1 MKKLVLLLGAM
12 ILALMNSCDGKV
24 DPDQAGD
31 AKVTTGEMLSCTGTT
46 AYLSCSIEL
55 PEGREL
61 NRDCFAY
68 MLVSDKDNPQL
79 PSTSGSIAFF
89 PGKTD
94 YLVHDDVAC
103 SLVLRDAD
111 GICTANFT
119 GLLPSTKYYY
129 TVVLVMA
136 DGSGN
141 PSQLVYGKVKNFS
154 TLDDTTTP
162 VITGKVVEK
171 SASTAVISCYANT
184 PGGFGLEPDYKVF
197 IVLSESVNP
206 FADDPQKQCQEA
218 RKQANGTY
226 TAEFK
231 NLMAGTEYYYAAVME
246 VYDDGDVETLYGEV
260 KSFLTPGGAM
270 IVTGKADYVTDRTAT
285 LRCTATVPEGM
296 RLPLV
301 TGAPGDYLAYML
313 VSDKSDIVYT
323 DAESA
328 LNGIIRKTLLFAG
341 NDAYV
346 EVTGLRPNTQYYYC
360 AVLVYIDQETKNTK
374 VYYGGVQSF
383 KTEANTSKDLVVEAT
398 DVTCRSITFSAQ
410 YLGSEELDVL
420 QTGSIY
426 YTTRPATTVE
436 EIRSGDHAG
445 YGNVDVDSEGRFS
458 AQIGGLSPC
467 EKFYFYAEIN
477 IKGKTI
483 YSDVAVGQTTEFTS
497 NTNGHEYLDLGLSVY
512 WAVCNVGASSREE
525 PGTLFRWG
533 ETEPYDPNKEY
544 KWYDHW
550 DSEKQH
556 EVYSKYV
563 LSEEMGDVV
572 DNLAFLESC
581 DDAASVNMGGDWR
594 MPTEAEYRELTQL
607 LRMSMKR
614 IYNDN
619 GAVVAMQFSSY
630 DGQDIYFPT
639 THFSGGYYMIS
650 DTPKYLDVPSFFF
663 TRNNWGVSGWYQ
675 RDYYFAVRGVIE

>member
-141 PSQLVYGKVKNFS
+141 PSQLVYGKVKSFS

-171 SASTAVISCYANT
+171 SASMAVISCYANT

-328 LNGIIRKTLLFAG
+328 LNGMIRKTLLFAG

-360 AVLVYIDQETKNTK
+360 AVLVYVDKETKNTK

-383 KTEANTSKDLVVEAT
+383 KTEANTSTKDLIVEAR
-398 DVTCRSITFSAQ
+398 DVTCRSLKIVAQ
-410 YLGSEELDVL
+410 YVGDAELESY
-420 QTGSIY
+420 QRGSIY
-426 YTTRPATTVE
+426 MTSIPATTVDD
-436 EIRSGDHAG
+436 IK
-445 YGNVDVDSEGRFS
+445 YGPHSSTMGLDIDSDGCFYTE
-458 AQIGGLSPC
+458 IGGMSPC
-467 EKFYFYAEIN
+467 TTTYVFAELTV
-477 IKGKTI
+477 GDKTI
-483 YSDVAVGQTTEFTS
+483 CSDVVAVSTSEFTS

-512 WAVCNVGASSREE
+512 WAVCNVGASSRED
-525 PGTLFRWG
+525 PGTFFRWG
-533 ETEPYDPNKEY
+533 ETSPYDPNRDY
-544 KWYDHW
+544 KWSYW
-550 DSEKQH
+550 DNVNGQ
-556 EVYSKYV
+556 VYTKYV
-563 LSEEMGDVV
+563 LNEEMGTV
-572 DNLAFLESC
+572 DNLAVLERC

-594 MPTEAEYRELTQL
+594 MPTEAEYRELGQML
-607 LRMSMKR
+607 KMSMKR
-614 IYNDN
+614 VYDDN
-619 GAVVAMQFSSY
+619 NRLIGMQFSS
-630 DGQDIYFPT
+630 DDQEIYFPVTESYGAGEYMSST
-639 THFSGGYYMIS
+639 TNKTDYVS
-650 DTPKYLDVPSFFF
+650 SFFF
-663 TRNNWGVSGWYQ
+663 SRNNWGCHN
-675 RDYYFAVRGVIE
+675 YYFRYNAFAVRGVIE

>member
-68 MLVSDKDNPQL
+68 MLVSDNDNPQL

-141 PSQLVYGKVKNFS
+141 PSQLVYGKVKSFS

-328 LNGIIRKTLLFAG
+328 LNGMIRKTLLFAG

-360 AVLVYIDQETKNTK
+360 AVLVYVDKETKNTK

-410 YLGSEELDVL
+410 YLGSEELDVF

-426 YTTRPATTVE
+426 YTTRPVTTVE

-458 AQIGGLSPC
+458 AKIGGLSPC
-467 EKFYFYAEIN
+467 EKYYFYAEIN

-512 WAVCNVGASSREE
+512 WAVCNVGASSRDEI
-525 PGTLFRWG
+525 GDFFRWG
-533 ETEPYDPNKEY
+533 ETEPYDPNRPY
-544 KWYDHW
+544 KWHSW
-550 DSEKQH
+550 DEESDRWIF
-556 EVYSKYV
+556 SKYV
-563 LSEEMGDVV
+563 INEQEGVI
-572 DNLAFLESC
+572 DNLAVLERC

-594 MPTEAEYRELTQL
+594 MPTEEEFEELCNL
-607 LRMSMKR
+607 LYFSRQR
-614 IYNDN
+614 IYDDN
-619 GAVVAMQFSSY
+619 NQLIGMQFSGHGNDIFFPVTKSY
-630 DGQDIYFPT
+630 GAGEYIT
-639 THFSGGYYMIS
+639 SN
-650 DTPKYLDVPSFFF
+650 TPKNYWVTYFYFSK
-663 TRNNWGVSGWYQ
+663 NNWGVHAGNS
-675 RDYYFAVRGVIE
+675 RFRTDALVVRGVIE